1 MSLQL
6 GAIDPIAFSLG
17 GLSVHWYG
25 VIIASAVL
33 LAIFL
38 GTNESEKRGIKG
50 DDIIDMMLWALPISI
65 IGARIYYV
73 IFEWRYYIQ
82 HLAEIIAIW
91 NGGIAIYGGLI
102 AGGLT
107 VYWFTKKRGLP
118 FWLVLDIAAPSVII
132 AQAIGRWGNFVNQEA
147 HGEATT
153 KAFLEGI
160 HIPDFIVNNMNIEG
174 VYYQPT
180 FLYESLWNV
189 LGFILLLILRRRK
202 NLLKRGEV
210 ALSYV
215 LWYSFGR
222 FFIEGLR
229 TDSLMLAQTIRV
241 SQLLSILLFVGAILL
256 WIYRRKKYPEN
267 PYYLTGAE
275 FAQKN

>member
-82 HLAEIIAIW
+82 HPAEIIAIW

>member
-1 MSLQL
+1 MIQL

-38 GTNESEKRGIKG
+38 GTNESEKRGIKS

-65 IGARIYYV
+65 IGARLYYV
-73 IFEWRYYIQ
+73 VFEWSYYVQ
-82 HLAEIIAIW
+82 HPDEIIAIW

-107 VYWFTKKRGLP
+107 VYWFTKKRGLN

-153 KAFLEGI
+153 RSFLESI
-160 HIPDFIVNNMNIEG
+160 HLPTFIIDNMKIEG
-174 VYYQPT
+174 IYYQPT
-180 FLYESLWNV
+180 FFYESMWNV
-189 LGFILLLILRRRK
+189 LGFILLLVLRRRK
-202 NLLKRGEV
+202 GLLKRGEV

-222 FFIEGLR
+222 FFIEGMR
-229 TDSLMLAQTIRV
+229 TDSLLIGNTIRV
-241 SQLLSILLFVGAILL
+241 SQILSIALFAGAIVL
-256 WIYRRKKYPEN
+256 WIYRRKQYPTN
-267 PYYLTGAE
+267 PYYLDGAE
-275 FAQKN
+275 FNQVKK

>member
-82 HLAEIIAIW
+82 HPAEIIAIW

-153 KAFLEGI
+153 KAFLEGL

-256 WIYRRKKYPEN
+256 WIYRRKKYSEN

-275 FAQKN
+275 FTQKN

>member
-82 HLAEIIAIW
+82 HPAEIIAIW

-153 KAFLEGI
+153 KAFLEGL
-160 HIPDFIVNNMNIEG
+160 HIPNFIVNNMNIEG

-222 FFIEGLR
+222 LFIEGLR

>member
-1 MSLQL
+1 MLQL

-17 GLSVHWYG
+17 GLSVRWYG

-38 GTNESEKRGIKG
+38 GTNESEKRGIKS

-65 IGARIYYV
+65 IGARLYYV
-73 IFEWRYYIQ
+73 AFELPYY
-82 HLAEIIAIW
+82 LKNPAEIIAIW

-107 VYWFTKKRGLP
+107 VYWFTRKRGLN

-153 KAFLEGI
+153 KAFLEGL
-160 HIPDFIVNNMNIEG
+160 HLPAFIINNMQIDG
-174 VYYQPT
+174 IYYQPT
-180 FLYESLWNV
+180 FFYESMWNV

-202 NLLKRGEV
+202 GLLKRGEV
-210 ALSYV
+210 AFSYV

-222 FFIEGLR
+222 FFIEGMR
-229 TDSLMLAQTIRV
+229 TDSLLIGNTIRV
-241 SQLLSILLFVGAILL
+241 SQILSIVLFVGALVL

-267 PYYLTGAE
+267 PYYLDGAE
-275 FAQKN
+275 FSKVA

>member
-82 HLAEIIAIW
+82 HPAEIIAIW

-189 LGFILLLILRRRK
+189 LGFILLLILRRHK

>member
-1 MSLQL
+1 M
-6 GAIDPIAFSLG
+6 
-17 GLSVHWYG
+17 
-25 VIIASAVL
+25 
-33 LAIFL
+33 
-38 GTNESEKRGIKG
+38 
-50 DDIIDMMLWALPISI
+50 
-65 IGARIYYV
+65 
-73 IFEWRYYIQ
+73 
-82 HLAEIIAIW
+82 
-91 NGGIAIYGGLI
+91 
-102 AGGLT
+102 
-107 VYWFTKKRGLP
+107 P

>member
-82 HLAEIIAIW
+82 HPAEIIAIW

-153 KAFLEGI
+153 KAFLEGL
-160 HIPDFIVNNMNIEG
+160 HIPNFIVNNMNIEG

>member
-82 HLAEIIAIW
+82 HPAEIIAIW

-118 FWLVLDIAAPSVII
+118 FWLVLDIAAPSLII

>member
-6 GAIDPIAFSLG
+6 GAINPIAFSLG

-82 HLAEIIAIW
+82 HPAEIIAIW

-153 KAFLEGI
+153 KAFLEGL

-189 LGFILLLILRRRK
+189 LGFILLLMLRRRK

>member
-82 HLAEIIAIW
+82 HPAEIIAIW

-256 WIYRRKKYPEN
+256 WIYRRKKYPKN

>member
-82 HLAEIIAIW
+82 HPAEIIALW

>member
-82 HLAEIIAIW
+82 HPAEIIAIW

-267 PYYLTGAE
+267 PYYLSGAE

>member
-82 HLAEIIAIW
+82 HPAEIIAIW

-267 PYYLTGAE
+267 PYYLIGAE

>member
-82 HLAEIIAIW
+82 HPAEIIAIW

-229 TDSLMLAQTIRV
+229 TDSLMFAQTIRV

>member
-82 HLAEIIAIW
+82 HPAEIIAIW

-160 HIPDFIVNNMNIEG
+160 HIPDFILNNMNIEG